1 MPWCPKCKMEYKESV
16 TICPDCGVELVK
28 ELVEDKILLPVAD
41 LEEEEA
47 ANRLVEFLASEQLD
61 STIEYSKDT
70 NSFLVNVSQE
80 QIERAKKC
88 VHAFFQVEQ
97 ETKVK
102 SNSNEV
108 LEALEAAK
116 KEMENTSSSP
126 YIKRAEKSKDLKSS
140 AITFISFSII
150 GIIFVALN
158 IAGVF
163 SYLNNLLSY
172 LVIGGMFLAFLWIG
186 ISSFRMSKKA
196 AEEALEEEAVTKRL
210 TDWLKE
216 NVTPELLDSFS
227 DPSLSGEI
235 NFMRQME
242 GIKEQIT
249 QIFGEMDDS
258 YLDLIV
264 EEFYNET
271 FETK

>member
-16 TICPDCGVELVK
+16 TICPDCGIELVK
-28 ELVEDKILLPVAD
+28 QLVEDKILLPVAD
-41 LEEEEA
+41 LEDEQA
-47 ANRLVEFLASEQLD
+47 ANRLVEFLATEQL
-61 STIEYSKDT
+61 
-70 NSFLVNVSQE
+70 
-80 QIERAKKC
+80 KKC
-88 VHAFFQVEQ
+88 VHAFLQVEQ
-97 ETKVK
+97 EANVK

-108 LEALEAAK
+108 LEALEATK
-116 KEMENTSSSP
+116 KEIENTSSSP

-150 GIIFVALN
+150 GIIFVILN
-158 IAGVF
+158 IVGVF

-172 LVIGGMFLAFLWIG
+172 LVIGGMFVAFLWIG

-196 AEEALEEEAVTKRL
+196 AAEALEEEAVTKRL

-216 NVTPELLDSFS
+216 NVTSELLDSFS
-227 DPSLSGEI
+227 DPSLSEEI

-249 QIFGEMDDS
+249 QVFGEMDDS

-271 FETK
+271 FEVKQ